1 MNPLRTSAL
10 LLVDVLAETEQERKQ
25 LRESLL
31 AIANLPTYAIS
42 IEGSQQRLTMF
53 PNLPTSLVA
62 HRRAIAPLSYGRNP
76 NHSQPLAKSK
86 LKGGPS

>member
-1 MNPLRTSAL
+1 
-10 LLVDVLAETEQERKQ
+10 
-25 LRESLL
+25 
-31 AIANLPTYAIS
+31 
-42 IEGSQQRLTMF
+42 MF